1 MSKHRKSWSQQ
12 EKLAIVEYNKEYGSA
27 RTSRKFSVSQVS
39 IGKWNK
45 LYLEYGLDGLS
56 GNKSKEPQIDHDRLR
71 LERENRELKAIV
83 AEKEL
88 QIRIQA
94 EMLKKSR

>member
-1 MSKHRKSWSQQ
+1 MSKQRRHWKSQ
-12 EKLAIVEYNKEYGSA
+12 EKLEILEYYKQHGLG
-27 RTSRKFSVSQVS
+27 RTVRKYQVSQTTLY
-39 IGKWNK
+39 KWRDKFAAEGPQGLESKSNK
-45 LYLEYGLDGLS
+45 
-56 GNKSKEPQIDHDRLR
+56 IDKTDPELLR

-88 QIRIQA
+88 QLRIQA